1 VGAHYGVPHGI
12 ANAIHLPH
20 VIRFNSAGGSDV
32 ADRFRNL
39 NELLGLETGGSD
51 EEVGET
57 LAGYVSELVARLG
70 LPTRLSQ
77 VGVPEQGIP
86 TLVEGAVGDA
96 ASLLN
101 PREVGEEDYAGL
113 YRRAL

>member
-1 VGAHYGVPHGI
+1 M

-20 VIRFNSAGGSDV
+20 VIRFNAAAGSDV
-32 ADRFRNL
+32 ADRFRDV

-51 EEVGET
+51 EDVAET
-57 LAGYVSELVARLG
+57 LAGHVTELVGRLG

-77 VGVPEQGIP
+77 TGVPEESIP
-86 TLVEGAVGDA
+86 VLVEGAMGDA

-101 PREVGEEDYAGL
+101 PREVDEDGYAGL